1 MAERRICRAILK
13 GETTTAADTQ
23 RTLFPDISSRTI
35 GRVLDRNGLFA
46 RQPRCKPLLSKS
58 AKKKRFAWAQDHK
71 DWDEKWKNVVFS
83 DESKFNLIGS
93 DGIRWVRRRNGEA
106 LKDCHVKKRVQGGGG
121 SVMVWGCITATG
133 FGRLHQVEGRLN
145 AKSYI
150 ELLSESLPPTFS
162 DFKLNKRTTLFQQD
176 NAPCHA
182 AKLTKTFFNSRK
194 IKTLPWPAN
203 SLDMNII
210 EHVWNM
216 LDIRL
221 GQRSRKP
228 TNKDQLWAALQ
239 EEWEKL
245 GQEYLDKLYESMP
258 RRIQALYEARGGYTK
273 Y

>member
-1 MAERRICRAILK
+1 
-13 GETTTAADTQ
+13 
-23 RTLFPDISSRTI
+23 
-35 GRVLDRNGLFA
+35 
-46 RQPRCKPLLSKS
+46 LSKS

-71 DWDEKWKNVVFS
+71 DWDEEKWKNVVFS

-106 LKDCHVKKRVQGGGG
+106 LKDCHMKKRVQGGGG

-133 FGRLHQVEGRLN
+133 FGRLHRVEGHLN
-145 AKSYI
+145 AKLYI
-150 ELLSESLPPTFS
+150 ELLSESLLPTFS
-162 DFKLNKRTTLFQQD
+162 DFKLNKCTTLFQQD

-258 RRIQALYEARGGYTK
+258 RRIQALYEAQGGYTK